1 MGWDLDAPAPA
12 KPRAGLPTM
21 ATVVEDDTPAQP
33 ITLAADLPIEAADPD
48 GEDVFVGATVGVWPG
63 GQLASVA
70 GVKLAPTGRI
80 FEVDAGDAVYARG
93 ERVMIDTEGGMRLA
107 TVALT
112 PARRMIDQPL
122 RRIVRRAEARDT
134 DAAKG
139 AEERSKVLL
148 AFAKGRARERKMPV
162 KVYRAEES
170 PSGKTVVYFSA
181 DDRIDFRELA
191 RDVASR
197 AQGRL
202 ELRQT
207 GVRDEAKAV
216 GGIGACGRELCCT
229 TFLPRFEPVSIK
241 MAKDQ
246 GLVLNPSK
254 VTGQCGRLKCCL
266 VYEEA
271 TYRELRKGLPKLGKR
286 VTTPAGEGR
295 VVEIDVLRHRIRV
308 GFAPG
313 ESEVFPADVVQA
325 VAPPPQGPGKSSKPA
340 PVVNPDDDHDDHE
353 EPVELSAP
361 IAVAP
366 EPSVPEH
373 EMPGEDPLSEDDG
386 DGGGSGGGE
395 SN

>member
-1 MGWDLDAPAPA
+1 MGWDVDVAAPAR
-12 KPRAGLPTM
+12 PRAGLPPM
-21 ATVVEDDTPAQP
+21 ATVVEDDGPAQP
-33 ITLAADLPIEAADPD
+33 ITLAADLPVDAADPD
-48 GEDVFVGATVGVWPG
+48 GEDVFVGGTVGQWPG

-80 FEVDAGDAVYARG
+80 LDVDAGDAAYARG
-93 ERVMIDTEGGMRLA
+93 ERVMIDTDGGMRLA
-107 TVALT
+107 TVAIP
-112 PARRMIDQPL
+112 PARRMVDGPL

-134 DAAKG
+134 DAARAG
-139 AEERSKVLL
+139 DERSRGVL
-148 AFAKGRARERKMPV
+148 AFAKERARARKMPV

-170 PSGKTVVYFSA
+170 PSGKTIVYFSA
-181 DDRIDFRELA
+181 DDRIDFRDLA
-191 RDVASR
+191 RDVSSKAH
-197 AQGRL
+197 GRL

-325 VAPPPQGPGKSSKPA
+325 VAPPPQGPGKPKPA
-340 PVVNPDDDHDDHE
+340 PVVRADDHDDHDE
-353 EPVELSAP
+353 DHDHDEPVEVSAP

-366 EPSVPEH
+366 EPTGPEP
-373 EMPGEDPLSEDDG
+373 ELPVDDPLADD
-386 DGGGSGGGE
+386 GSGGDP
-395 SN
+395 N